1 MKKISLATILL
12 ASLASSSVFANT
24 GTVQF
29 IGSISDTT
37 CDFTAEQDGAQT
49 NNVDLGTW
57 STSQVSS
64 GTTDVVDFALVGKD
78 GTTGE
83 VCALTTGESVD
94 VSWIPASGS
103 WDAYGLQNT
112 GTAQGAAVK
121 LMDKDSAVFS
131 TVKTNVNY
139 TDTDVTDGRLP
150 FKAQIV
156 KTDAAVTAGTV
167 LSSAAFSVAYK

>member
-57 STSQVSS
+57 SVSDVNSDATSI
-64 GTTDVVDFALVGKD
+64 VDFSLVGKD
-78 GTTGE
+78 GSTGN
-83 VCALTTGESVD
+83 VCTLASGQSVD

-121 LMDKDSAVFS
+121 LMDKNEAVFS

-139 TDTDVTDGRLP
+139 TEADVTDGRLP

-156 KTDAAVTAGTV
+156 KTDTTVTAGTV

>member
-57 STSQVSS
+57 STDQVSND
-64 GTTDVVDFALVGKD
+64 TTEVVEFSLVGKN
-78 GTTGE
+78 GETGD
-83 VCALTTGESVD
+83 VCVLSSDQSVD

-112 GTAQGAAVK
+112 GTAKGAAVK
-121 LMDKDSAVFS
+121 LMDKSNAVFS
-131 TVKTNVNY
+131 TVKTNVTY
-139 TDTDVTDGRLP
+139 SDTDIEDGRLP

-156 KTDAAVTAGTV
+156 KTDAEVKAGTV